1 MSSSSTGAADPR
13 KRRNIII
20 GAAIAIAV
28 VVAVVVVLVSSGG
41 SDGSGTDSASGG
53 STAAQVKGQKETSEM
68 LDGIPQDGSA
78 LGKKSAKVTLV
89 EFADFQCPFCRDFA
103 LNTLPVII
111 NDYVRTGK
119 VRMEL
124 RTLTFIGPDS
134 ATAAAAGAAAGEQ
147 NLEWNYTNLFYY
159 NQGQENS
166 GYVTDEFIDSIYK
179 AAGVDEAKAN
189 AFRKTDAA
197 AVPAQSADEEAQ
209 KYGIQSTPS
218 FVVGPTGGPYTK
230 LDVDITNPDGF
241 KAALDSLLKD

>member
-1 MSSSSTGAADPR
+1 MSSSSSGAADPR

-28 VVAVVVVLVSSGG
+28 VVAVVLVLVSSGG
-41 SDGSGTDSASGG
+41 SNDSGSGSASGG
-53 STAAQVKGQKETSEM
+53 TAPAQIKGTKEVSSM
-68 LDGIPQDGSA
+68 LDGIPQDGNA
-78 LGKKSAKVTLV
+78 LGKKSAKVTLI
-89 EFADFQCPFCRDFA
+89 EFADYQCPFCRDFA

-111 NDYVRTGK
+111 NDFVRPGK

-134 ATAAAAGAAAGEQ
+134 EAAARAGAAAGKQ
-147 NLEWNYTNLFYY
+147 NLEWNFTDLFYY

-166 GYVTDEFIDSIYK
+166 GYVTDDFIDSLYE
-179 AAGVDEAKAN
+179 AAGIDAAKAN

-197 AVPAQSADEEAQ
+197 AAPAKEADAEAQ

-230 LDVDITNPDGF
+230 LDVDISNPDGF
-241 KAALDSLLKD
+241 KAALNSLLKK

>member
-1 MSSSSTGAADPR
+1 MSSSSSGAADPR

-20 GAAIAIAV
+20 GAAIAIV
-28 VVAVVVVLVSSGG
+28 VIVAVVVVLVSSGG
-41 SDGSGTDSASGG
+41 SGSTGTGTASDG
-53 STAAQVKGQKETSEM
+53 STAAQVKGEKETSEM
-68 LDGIPQDGSA
+68 LDGIPQDGNA

-134 ATAAAAGAAAGEQ
+134 ETAARAGAAAGEQ

-166 GYVTDEFIDSIYK
+166 GYVTDEFIDSLYK

-197 AVPAQSADEEAQ
+197 GVPAQSSDAEAQ